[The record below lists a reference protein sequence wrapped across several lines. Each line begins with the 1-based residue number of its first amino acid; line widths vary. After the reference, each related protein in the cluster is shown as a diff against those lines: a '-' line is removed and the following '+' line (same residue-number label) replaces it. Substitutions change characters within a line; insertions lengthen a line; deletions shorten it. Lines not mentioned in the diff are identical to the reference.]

1 MSKETNTEIKYKR
14 TDLKWSNYIEYL
26 ENAINNSKAAK
37 RAEIKPMA
45 TPKGAG
51 ESHLTSRATH
61 QRLAAEIIKKIAHEL
76 NLNESYAYIGMLFH
90 DAGHPFS
97 AHEGEEIFNLI
108 GRLNNCGYFH
118 HNAKGV
124 EVILSEDICTKAINM
139 IPGIENNP
147 ELRRQLEDEFYYILD
162 IVISHDGEA
171 TRKDI
176 YKKAENYSSMK
187 EAVLTK
193 LRLSNSQNEYKHI
206 AQTDEGKL
214 AKIADVLA
222 YLPTDINDGF
232 RLGIVN
238 GFSKDYLECF
248 GTMFSKDDTLD
259 KKGKIAFGK
268 KILTEIQARKL
279 QETEADMHNEKN
291 QEILQYAFEIKK
303 AAKKQGIDF
312 FTLTPEKRE
321 KLEQIIEA
329 KIDEIEK
336 SRNLST
342 PTERQMFYSDMNKL
356 REFTSKL
363 THIGSSVMEEIT
375 SRMREYFINDFINN
389 SKETGNLGFSKKAE
403 DLFYKIKKINYSEIV
418 QYTKWDYQLV
428 GQPDAANKLVRLA
441 AKSLIQ
447 SGAIRDKFYDR
458 SIREKIGD
466 SQALEYMTTP
476 TRDENEY
483 YKKNKRILFNE
494 PKGISLKG
502 KFYSQDSNKLH
513 RNAFRKTVNDF
524 LRKQGQSFASKYM
537 NVFNAIP
544 YTVRQNV
551 ECALNG
557 TITNSDFL
565 QNHQKSYNAKLIRR
579 MISQYGTLE
588 NAKKHKDEFINK
600 LIDEERNKMEE
611 KMAIQIA
618 IDYLSGMTD
627 RSFNDLEIRTGF
639 MKHDQSQDAH
649 RGGKPSESVLK
660 LMYNL
665 EQADEHDMD

>member
-51 ESHLTSRATH
+51 DSHLTSRATH

-171 TRKDI
+171 TKKDI
-176 YKKAENYSSMK
+176 DKEAENYSSMK

-303 AAKKQGIDF
+303 AAKEQGIDF

-342 PTERQMFYSDMNKL
+342 QTERQMFYSDMNKL

-389 SKETGNLGFSKKAE
+389 SKETGNLGFSEEAE

-502 KFYSQDSNKLH
+502 KFYSQDSKKLH

-588 NAKKHKDEFINK
+588 NAKKHKDEFINE

-627 RSFNDLEIRTGF
+627 RSFNDLAIRTGF
-639 MKHDQSQDAH
+639 MKHDQIQDAH
-649 RGGKPSESVLK
+649 RGEKPSESVLK
-660 LMYNL
+660 LIYNL